1 MIDNHTQN
9 VSSIWSFRQ
18 KKLDQLPNIAD
29 VVIIG
34 GGIIGVSTA
43 YFLAKSGVNVCL
55 CEKGYISGEQSGRN
69 WGWVRVQGRDERE
82 IPLMLRSLEIWRGL
96 SDEIQGDTGYKEC
109 GCLYSAYNH
118 KEMDSYDSWLKLAKK
133 YDIKTEV
140 LNKADL
146 EREAGQVAKRWI
158 GGIITK
164 TDGRAEPHQATISI
178 AKAAQN
184 LGAKILTKTA
194 VKHKKFSDITDY
206 FQKNDLLILNDTKV
220 FPAKLFATKDRTDAK
235 VEIFLLR
242 ELGDRLWEVLVKPA
256 RKVRIGNKLILSD
269 GLFCDV
275 IDNTVSGGRVV
286 RFEFDKGNFDNILD
300 KLGHPPL
307 PPYIERP
314 ATDRDKERYQT
325 VYAEKRGAVAAP
337 IAGLHFTKEILA
349 KLKKKGVN
357 IYYITLHIGLGTFKP
372 VQVEDLNRHHMDSE
386 YFEVSPGTA
395 VAINEAKR
403 KRRRIFAVGT
413 STVRALET
421 VNVSGFQISPKK
433 GWTNKFIHP
442 PQEFKIVDGLITN
455 FHQPEST
462 LLMLTSAFGGYKFI
476 KDSYKVAK
484 SKNYR
489 FLSYGDSMLIM

>member
-1 MIDNHTQN
+1 M
-9 VSSIWSFRQ
+9 
-18 KKLDQLPNIAD
+18 
-29 VVIIG
+29 
-34 GGIIGVSTA
+34 
-43 YFLAKSGVNVCL
+43 
-55 CEKGYISGEQSGRN
+55 
-69 WGWVRVQGRDERE
+69 
-82 IPLMLRSLEIWRGL
+82 M
-96 SDEIQGDTGYKEC
+96 
-109 GCLYSAYNH
+109 
-118 KEMDSYDSWLKLAKK
+118 
-133 YDIKTEV
+133 V
-140 LNKADL
+140 LNRKD
-146 EREAGQVAKRWI
+146 Q
-158 GGIITK
+158 
-164 TDGRAEPHQATISI
+164 SI
-178 AKAAQN
+178 
-184 LGAKILTKTA
+184 
-194 VKHKKFSDITDY
+194 KHKKFSDITDY
-206 FQKNDLLILNDTKV
+206 FQKNDLLILNNTKV

-286 RFEFDKGNFDNILD
+286 RFEFENGDFDNILD

-314 ATDRDKERYQT
+314 ATKSDKERYQT

-337 IAGLHFTKEILA
+337 IAGLHFTTEIIK
-349 KLKKKGVN
+349 KLEKKGVN
-357 IYYITLHIGLGTFKP
+357 IHFITLHIGLGTFKP

-395 VAINEAKR
+395 LAINEAKR

-442 PQEFKIVDGLITN
+442 PHEFKIVDGLITN

-476 KDSYKVAK
+476 KDSYNEAK
-484 SKNYR
+484 KKKYR